1 MHGRIRTWGPGLLVL
16 TPTIGLI
23 GYFVYGLI
31 GATVNTSLTDQHT
44 ARRGDHAYVGLHNYA
59 TLFGED
65 RFNNSLKNLGVL
77 TVAFIVGTLFF
88 GVLWALLLEKGVRG
102 EGIFRSVFLF
112 PMAISMIAS
121 GVVWGWLMNP
131 SQGDDARGINRLFG
145 ILGLDFAQNAW
156 WTTGNRWGTMTA
168 IALPAMWQ
176 LSGYIMALFLAGF
189 RGIPPELREAA
200 RVDGASEFKLY
211 RHVLFPQLSPIA
223 LSALII
229 LGHMSLKLFDLI
241 YVIAGPSQ
249 FRTEVPSV
257 YMWNTLLRSDLAK
270 ASAIAFVLLVVV
282 ALLVV
287 PYVAYT
293 VRQESHD
300 R

>member
-1 MHGRIRTWGPGLLVL
+1 MLLPTVL
-16 TPTIGLI
+16 LL

-31 GATVNTSLTDQHT
+31 AWSFNTSLTNRHT
-44 ARRGDHAYVGLHNYA
+44 ARKGPADYVGFENYGH
-59 TLFGED
+59 LFGEE
-65 RFNNSLKNLGVL
+65 RFINSLKNLGVL
-77 TVAFIVGTLFF
+77 TVAFIVGTLIF
-88 GVLWALLLEKGVRG
+88 GLLWALLLEKGVPG
-102 EGIFRSVFLF
+102 ESIFRSVYLF

-121 GVVWGWLMNP
+121 GVVWGWLLNP
-131 SQGDDARGINRLFG
+131 SQGEDARGLNRLFE
-145 ILGLDFAQNAW
+145 ILHLNFLENPW
-156 WTTGNRWGTMTA
+156 WTAGSRWTTMA
-168 IALPAMWQ
+168 SIALPAVWQ

-241 YVIAGPSQ
+241 YAITGPNQ

-257 YMWNTLLRSDLAK
+257 YMWNTLLRSDQAK
-270 ASAIAFVLLVVV
+270 AAAIAIVLLAVV
-282 ALLVV
+282 AVLVI
-287 PYVAYT
+287 PYIAYT
-293 VRQESHD
+293 VRQENEE
-300 R
+300 

>member
-16 TPTIGLI
+16 TPTIALI
-23 GYFVYGLI
+23 GYFVYVLI

-44 ARRGDHAYVGLHNYA
+44 ARRGDHAYVGLENYVN
-59 TLFGED
+59 LFGEP
-65 RFNNSLKNLGVL
+65 RFINSLKNLGVL
-77 TVAFIVGTLFF
+77 TVMFIVGTMFF

-121 GVVWGWLMNP
+121 GVVWGWLMNS
-131 SQGDDARGINRLFG
+131 SQDDEARGINRLFV
-145 ILGLDFAQNAW
+145 ILNLDFLQNTW
-156 WTTGNRWGTMTA
+156 WTAGNRWQTMAA
-168 IALPAMWQ
+168 IALPAVWQ

-241 YVIAGPSQ
+241 YAIAGPSQ

-257 YMWNTLLRSDLAK
+257 YMWNTLLRNDLAK
-270 ASAIAFVLLVVV
+270 AAAIAIVLLVAV
-282 ALLVV
+282 AVLII

-293 VRQESHD
+293 VRQESED
-300 R
+300 

>member
-16 TPTIGLI
+16 LPTILLI

-31 GATVNTSLTDQHT
+31 GATVNTSLTGQHT
-44 ARRGDHAYVGLHNYA
+44 ARKGDYPYVGFENY
-59 TLFGED
+59 TNLFAED

-77 TVAFIVGTLFF
+77 TLAFIVGTLFF
-88 GVLWALLLEKGVRG
+88 GVLWALLLEKGVAG
-102 EGIFRSVFLF
+102 EGVFRSIFLF

-131 SQGDDARGINRLFG
+131 SQGDEARGINRLFG
-145 ILGLDFAQNAW
+145 NLNLDFLQNPW
-156 WTTGNRWGTMTA
+156 WTAGSRWTTMMS

-189 RGIPPELREAA
+189 RGIPSELREAA

-241 YVIAGPSQ
+241 YAIAGPSQ

-257 YMWNTLLRSDLAK
+257 YMWNTLLRSDMAK
-270 ASAIAFVLLVVV
+270 ASAIAIVLLVAV
-282 ALLVV
+282 AVLVV
-287 PYVAYT
+287 PYVTYT
-293 VRQESHD
+293 VRQERKS
-300 R
+300 

>member
-1 MHGRIRTWGPGLLVL
+1 MHGRIRTWGPGALVL
-16 TPTIGLI
+16 LPTVLLL

-31 GATVNTSLTDQHT
+31 AWTFNTSLTDKHN
-44 ARRGDHAYVGLHNYA
+44 ARPVPTNHVGLDNYVN
-59 TLFGED
+59 LFGEE
-65 RFNNSLKNLGVL
+65 RFLNSLKNLGVL
-77 TVAFIVGTLFF
+77 TVAFIVGTLIF
-88 GVLWALLLEKGVRG
+88 GVLWALLLEKGVPG

-121 GVVWGWLMNP
+121 GVVWGWLLNP
-131 SQGDDARGINRLFG
+131 SQGDEARGLNRLFS
-145 ILGLDFAQNAW
+145 ILHLNFLENPW
-156 WTTGNRWGTMTA
+156 WTAGSRWTTMA
-168 IALPAMWQ
+168 SIALPAVWQ

-211 RHVLFPQLSPIA
+211 RYVLFPQLSPIA

-241 YVIAGPSQ
+241 YAITGPNQ

-257 YMWNTLLRSDLAK
+257 YLWNTLLSSDMAK
-270 ASAIAFVLLVVV
+270 AAAIAIVLLAVV
-282 ALLVV
+282 AVLVI

-293 VRQESHD
+293 VRQETEE
-300 R
+300 

>member
-16 TPTIGLI
+16 TPTIALI

-31 GATVNTSLTDQHT
+31 GATVNTSLTAQYT
-44 ARRGDHAYVGLHNYA
+44 ARKQDYPYVGLDNY
-59 TLFGED
+59 TNLFHEE
-65 RFNNSLKNLGVL
+65 RFINSLKNLGVL
-77 TVAFIVGTLFF
+77 TVMFIVGTMFF

-102 EGIFRSVFLF
+102 EGIFRSVYLF

-131 SQGDDARGINRLFG
+131 SQGEDARGINRLFE
-145 ILGLDFAQNAW
+145 ILQLHFLENSW
-156 WTTGNRWGTMTA
+156 WTGSNRWAIMSA
-168 IALPAMWQ
+168 IALPAVWQ

-211 RHVLFPQLSPIA
+211 RHVLFPQLTPIA

-241 YVIAGPSQ
+241 YAIAGPSQ
-249 FRTEVPSV
+249 FRTEVPSI
-257 YMWNTLLRSDLAK
+257 YMWNTLLRNNLAK
-270 ASAIAFVLLVVV
+270 ASAIAIVLLVAV
-282 ALLVV
+282 AVLVI
-287 PYVAYT
+287 PYVVST
-293 VRQESHD
+293 IRGESEN

>member
-1 MHGRIRTWGPGLLVL
+1 VHGRIRTWGPGALVL
-16 TPTIGLI
+16 LPTVLLL

-31 GATVNTSLTDQHT
+31 AWSFNTSLTNRHT
-44 ARRGDHAYVGLHNYA
+44 ARKGPADYVGFENYGH
-59 TLFGED
+59 LFGEE
-65 RFNNSLKNLGVL
+65 RFINSLKNLGVL
-77 TVAFIVGTLFF
+77 TVAFIVGTLIF
-88 GVLWALLLEKGVRG
+88 GLLWALLLEKGVPG
-102 EGIFRSVFLF
+102 ESVFRSVYLF

-121 GVVWGWLMNP
+121 GVVWGWLLNP
-131 SQGDDARGINRLFG
+131 SQGEDARGLNRLFE
-145 ILGLDFAQNAW
+145 ILHLGFLENSW
-156 WTTGNRWGTMTA
+156 WTAGNRWTTMA
-168 IALPAMWQ
+168 SIALPAVWQ

-241 YVIAGPSQ
+241 YAITGPNQ

-257 YMWNTLLRSDLAK
+257 YMWNTLLRSDQAK
-270 ASAIAFVLLVVV
+270 AAAIAIVLLAVV
-282 ALLVV
+282 AVLVI
-287 PYVAYT
+287 PYIAYT
-293 VRQESHD
+293 VRQENEE
-300 R
+300 

>member
-1 MHGRIRTWGPGLLVL
+1 MHGRIRTWGPGALVL
-16 TPTIGLI
+16 LPTVLLL

-31 GATVNTSLTDQHT
+31 GWSVNTSLTDRHT
-44 ARRGDHAYVGLHNYA
+44 ARRGPAEYVGFDNYVN
-59 TLFGED
+59 LFGED
-65 RFNNSLKNLGVL
+65 RFLNSLKNLGVL
-77 TVAFIVGTLFF
+77 TVVFILGTLIF
-88 GVLWALLLEKGVRG
+88 GVLWALLLEKGVTG

-121 GVVWGWLMNP
+121 GVVWGWLLNP
-131 SQGDDARGINRLFG
+131 SQGDEARGLNRLFG
-145 ILGLDFAQNAW
+145 IANLEFLQNAW
-156 WTTGNRWGTMTA
+156 WTGGSRWTTMA
-168 IALPAMWQ
+168 SIALPAIWQ

-189 RGIPPELREAA
+189 RGIPGELREAA

-241 YVIAGPSQ
+241 YAITGPNQ
-249 FRTEVPSV
+249 FRTEVPSI
-257 YMWNTLLRSDLAK
+257 YMWNTLLRSDMAK
-270 ASAIAFVLLVVV
+270 AAGISIVLLVVV
-282 ALLVV
+282 AILVV

-293 VRQESHD
+293 VKQESEE
-300 R
+300 

>member
-1 MHGRIRTWGPGLLVL
+1 MHGRIRTWGPGALVL
-16 TPTIGLI
+16 LPTVLLL

-31 GATVNTSLTDQHT
+31 GWTFNTSLTDRHT
-44 ARRGDHAYVGLHNYA
+44 ARKGSANYVGIENY
-59 TLFGED
+59 THLFGED

-77 TVAFIVGTLFF
+77 TVAFIVGTLIF
-88 GVLWALLLEKGVRG
+88 GVLWALLLEKGVSG
-102 EGIFRSVFLF
+102 EGVFRSIFLF

-121 GVVWGWLMNP
+121 GVVWGWLLNP
-131 SQGDDARGINRLFG
+131 SQGDEARGLNRLFG
-145 ILGLDFAQNAW
+145 IAHLDFLQNAW
-156 WTTGNRWGTMTA
+156 WTGGSRWTTMA
-168 IALPAMWQ
+168 SIALPAVWQ

-211 RHVLFPQLSPIA
+211 RYVLFPQLSPIA

-241 YVIAGPSQ
+241 YAITGPNQ
-249 FRTEVPSV
+249 FRTEVPSI
-257 YMWNTLLRSDLAK
+257 YMWNTLLRSDMAK
-270 ASAIAFVLLVVV
+270 AAAIAIVLLVVV
-282 ALLVV
+282 AVLVI

-293 VRQESHD
+293 VRQESEE
-300 R
+300 

>member
-1 MHGRIRTWGPGLLVL
+1 MHGRIRTWGPGALVL
-16 TPTIGLI
+16 LPTVLLL

-31 GATVNTSLTDQHT
+31 GWSVNTSLTDRHT
-44 ARRGDHAYVGLHNYA
+44 ARRGPAEYVGFDNYVN
-59 TLFGED
+59 LFGED
-65 RFNNSLKNLGVL
+65 RFLNSLKNLGVL
-77 TVAFIVGTLFF
+77 TVVFILGTLIF
-88 GVLWALLLEKGVRG
+88 GVLWALLLEKGVTG

-121 GVVWGWLMNP
+121 GVVWGWLLNP
-131 SQGDDARGINRLFG
+131 SQGDEARGLNRLFG
-145 ILGLDFAQNAW
+145 IANLEFLQNAW
-156 WTTGNRWGTMTA
+156 WTGGSRWTTMA
-168 IALPAMWQ
+168 SIALPAIWQ

-189 RGIPPELREAA
+189 RGIPGELREAA

-241 YVIAGPSQ
+241 YAITGPNQ
-249 FRTEVPSV
+249 FRTEVPSI
-257 YMWNTLLRSDLAK
+257 YMWNTLLRSDMAK
-270 ASAIAFVLLVVV
+270 AAGIAIVLLVVV
-282 ALLVV
+282 AILVV

-293 VRQESHD
+293 VKQESEE
-300 R
+300 

>member
-1 MHGRIRTWGPGLLVL
+1 VHGRIRTWGPGALVL
-16 TPTIGLI
+16 LPTVLLL

-31 GATVNTSLTDQHT
+31 AWSFNTSLTNRHT
-44 ARRGDHAYVGLHNYA
+44 ARKGPADYVGFENYGH
-59 TLFGED
+59 LFGEE
-65 RFNNSLKNLGVL
+65 RFINSLKNLGVL
-77 TVAFIVGTLFF
+77 TVAFIVGTLIF
-88 GVLWALLLEKGVRG
+88 GLIWALLLEKGVPG
-102 EGIFRSVFLF
+102 ESVFRSVYLF

-121 GVVWGWLMNP
+121 GVVWGWLLNP
-131 SQGDDARGINRLFG
+131 SQGEDARGLNRLFE
-145 ILGLDFAQNAW
+145 ILHLGFLENSW
-156 WTTGNRWGTMTA
+156 WTAGNRWTTMA
-168 IALPAMWQ
+168 SIALPAVWQ

-241 YVIAGPSQ
+241 YAITGPNQ

-257 YMWNTLLRSDLAK
+257 YMWNTLLRSDQAK
-270 ASAIAFVLLVVV
+270 AAAIAIVLLAVV
-282 ALLVV
+282 AVLVI
-287 PYVAYT
+287 PYIAYT
-293 VRQESHD
+293 VRQENEE
-300 R
+300 

>member
-1 MHGRIRTWGPGLLVL
+1 MHGRIRTWGPGALVL
-16 TPTIGLI
+16 LPTVLLL

-31 GATVNTSLTDQHT
+31 GWSVNTSLTGRHT
-44 ARRGDHAYVGLHNYA
+44 ARRGPAEYVGFDNYVN
-59 TLFGED
+59 LFGED
-65 RFNNSLKNLGVL
+65 RFLNSLKNLGVL
-77 TVAFIVGTLFF
+77 TVVFILGTLVF
-88 GVLWALLLEKGVRG
+88 GLIWALLLEKGVTG

-121 GVVWGWLMNP
+121 GVVWGWLLNP
-131 SQGDDARGINRLFG
+131 SQGDEARGLNRLFG
-145 ILGLDFAQNAW
+145 IANLDFLQNAW
-156 WTTGNRWGTMTA
+156 WTGGSRWTTMA
-168 IALPAMWQ
+168 SIALPAIWQ

-189 RGIPPELREAA
+189 RGIPGELREAA

-241 YVIAGPSQ
+241 YAITGPNQ

-257 YMWNTLLRSDLAK
+257 YMWNTLLRSDMAK
-270 ASAIAFVLLVVV
+270 AAAISIVLLVVV
-282 ALLVV
+282 AILVV

-293 VRQESHD
+293 VKQESEE
-300 R
+300 

>member
-1 MHGRIRTWGPGLLVL
+1 MHGRIRTWGPGALVL
-16 TPTIGLI
+16 LPTVLLL

-31 GATVNTSLTDQHT
+31 GWSVNTSLTDRHT
-44 ARRGDHAYVGLHNYA
+44 ARRGPAEYVGFDNYVN
-59 TLFGED
+59 LFGED
-65 RFNNSLKNLGVL
+65 RFLNSLKNLGVL
-77 TVAFIVGTLFF
+77 TVVFILGTLIF
-88 GVLWALLLEKGVRG
+88 GVLWALLLEKGVTG

-121 GVVWGWLMNP
+121 GVVWGWLLNP
-131 SQGDDARGINRLFG
+131 SQGDEARGLNRLFG
-145 ILGLDFAQNAW
+145 IANLEFLQNAW
-156 WTTGNRWGTMTA
+156 WTGGSRWTTMA
-168 IALPAMWQ
+168 SIALPAIWQ

-189 RGIPPELREAA
+189 RGIPGELREAA

-241 YVIAGPSQ
+241 YAITGPNQ

-257 YMWNTLLRSDLAK
+257 YMWNTLLRSDMAK
-270 ASAIAFVLLVVV
+270 AAGISIVLLVVV

-293 VRQESHD
+293 VKQESEE
-300 R
+300 

>member
-1 MHGRIRTWGPGLLVL
+1 MPGRIRTWGPGLLVL
-16 TPTIGLI
+16 TPTIALI

-31 GATVNTSLTDQHT
+31 GATVNTSLTGQHT
-44 ARRGDHAYVGLHNYA
+44 ARKQDYPHVGLDNY
-59 TLFGED
+59 TNLFAED

-77 TVAFIVGTLFF
+77 TVMFIVGTMFF
-88 GVLWALLLEKGVRG
+88 GVLWALLLEKGVKG
-102 EGIFRSVFLF
+102 EGVFRSVFLF

-131 SQGDDARGINRLFG
+131 SQGDEARGINRLFE
-145 ILGLDFAQNAW
+145 ILHLGFLENSW
-156 WTTGNRWGTMTA
+156 WTGSNRWAIMSS
-168 IALPAMWQ
+168 IALPAVWQ

-241 YVIAGPSQ
+241 YAIAGPSQ

-257 YMWNTLLRSDLAK
+257 YMWNTLLRNDLAK
-270 ASAIAFVLLVVV
+270 ASAIAIVLLVVV
-282 ALLVV
+282 AVLVV

-293 VRQESHD
+293 VRQESED
-300 R
+300 Q